1 MSQIIKLTA
10 RRLRPPSL
18 PGGPGWVERCRVS
31 RLRRTRLAKLVLLVV
46 GVAALAF
53 GLWLLVTDDPQ
64 GTPAAI
70 GGIGLLGWGL
80 ALPLRYSVDLHG
92 RGAVRSL
99 LVTPDPHFAERVF
112 RLINAGLADPAAMPT
127 YYIDPKTKRNETD

>member
-1 MSQIIKLTA
+1 MSHIIKLTA

-18 PGGPGWVERCRVS
+18 PGGPGWVERCGVS
-31 RLRRTRLAKLVLLVV
+31 RPRRSRLAKLVLLVV
-46 GVAALAF
+46 
-53 GLWLLVTDDPQ
+53 
-64 GTPAAI
+64 
-70 GGIGLLGWGL
+70 GLLGWGL

-99 LVTPDPHFAERVF
+99 LVTPDPHFAERVS

-127 YYIDPKTKRNETD
+127 CYIDPKAKRIETD